1 MPFALVLIGLMLIV
15 AGARDTQTQLATQ
28 LSNDFTGQNSFL
40 YWIAGIGVVGT
51 LGYVPKLQTFSRVAM
66 ALILIVLILS
76 NGGFFQQFLAAI
88 QNPAPYTPN
97 SFAVAGSASGQP
109 VTQQNAGTLAGAAAI
124 VNNPGGVASQVAGQV
139 AGQMGGFFMQGI
151 TNTLGIFG
159 F

>member
-40 YWIAGIGVVGT
+40 YWVAGIGVVGT

-76 NGGFFQQFLAAI
+76 NGGFFQQFLTAI

-97 SFAVAGSASGQP
+97 SFAVSGSASGQP
-109 VTQQNAGTLAGAAAI
+109 DAAPSVASSVGNKVLSSVI
-124 VNNPGGVASQVAGQV
+124 PGG
-139 AGQMGGFFMQGI
+139 GFVNGVS
-151 TNTLGIFG
+151 TLTRIVPSFFG